1 MRNTI
6 KYAIFLV
13 AALSLLTLNVLAL
26 SDPSED
32 STKTENNSEKPISIG
47 ICIDFI
53 PHNHEKA

>member
-13 AALSLLTLNVLAL
+13 GALSLLTLNAFTL

-32 STKTENNSEKPISIG
+32 SNKPENNSEEPLVL
-47 ICIDFI
+47 
-53 PHNHEKA
+53 AYL